1 MKKYLLLVMVSL
13 STVSYTQVN
22 RIVTMMTPTDRHNLF
37 LSTKEV
43 ADAYNS
49 LGRTKKANSFY
60 RSAISIYPIGD
71 QAHQL
76 ANRFN
81 MPLDDEKTYTNF
93 VVFGDTKFENQ
104 QYKVALY
111 SYLMAD
117 ELDNSPVLYQKI
129 ATTYEALGYSEN
141 AAFYQ
146 ELGKKADLENPTIDT
161 IEPMTEETPTDYT
174 DIDEP
179 AYLEDENSV
188 NTQTEDPISEE
199 NMVETEDT
207 MTTEAVETEETMT
220 PDTQNTEDM
229 EATDEVM
236 TLEADVDTED
246 TVSEEAVSETNT
258 VNTDDLNNIMKVDY
272 EEQLN

>member
-49 LGRTKKANSFY
+49 LGRTAKANSFY

-146 ELGKKADLENPTIDT
+146 ELGKNAS
-161 IEPMTEETPTDYT
+161 TEAPTDYT

-179 AYLEDENSV
+179 TYLEDKTTTYDEG
-188 NTQTEDPISEE
+188 
-199 NMVETEDT
+199 MVETEDT
-207 MTTEAVETEETMT
+207 QDMEGNSYEEVSDVEAVEPTDVETE
-220 PDTQNTEDM
+220 DTQNTEDVD
-229 EATDEVM
+229 ATDEVM
-236 TLEADVDTED
+236 TIEADTNNIL
-246 TVSEEAVSETNT
+246 SETNT
-258 VNTDDLNNIMKVDY
+258 VNTDDLNDIMKVDY

>member
-1 MKKYLLLVMVSL
+1 MKKYLLLVMISL
-13 STVSYTQVN
+13 STVAYTQAN
-22 RIVTMMTPTDRHNLF
+22 KIVTTMSPTDRHNLF
-37 LSTKEV
+37 LSTTEV

-49 LGRTKKANSFY
+49 LGRTAKANSFY

-76 ANRFN
+76 ANKFN

-199 NMVETEDT
+199 NMVETEDA

-236 TLEADVDTED
+236 TLEADVDTE
-246 TVSEEAVSETNT
+246 TAVAEPVSETNT
-258 VNTDDLNNIMKVDY
+258 VNTDDLNDIMKVDY